1 MDPPNGEKR
10 GDRMKDLRLRL
21 EGLEPKDARLP
32 DMPGFSLA
40 DVRNK
45 LWDWDRVVKGS
56 HPVNCWYQRHCNFNI
71 FVKDGVVLREE
82 QAGNYPH
89 PNDPKVPDC
98 NPRGC
103 QKGVCFSHR
112 MYDPTRLKYPLKR
125 IGGRGMGKWQ
135 RISWDQGL
143 TEIADIL
150 IDILTTEGPQ
160 AIIDPA
166 GTGVGGHE
174 SSTGS
179 IVFFHSIGAVPGNT
193 TGDDGDDHEGVA
205 EAIGKVNVC
214 DSADNWFYADIILVW
229 GANPAYTQ
237 IAQYHY
243 IAEARYNGTRV
254 ITIAPDYSSSAMHS
268 DLWIPVNIGTDA
280 ALALGM
286 AQVVIQDRLYKED
299 FVREQTDLPILVIE
313 KTGKLLREADLKKGG
328 RDDVYYFY
336 DQGNNRIVE
345 APRKSLALD
354 GAVPALEG
362 QYEVKTLA
370 GRVRVKPVMQLFK
383 EKLDREYTPEQ
394 ASEIT
399 GVPPDMIRRLALETA
414 QARGVVNISTS
425 NWGKFYHGNL
435 IERSIFLLFALCG
448 HMGRKGAGYNAFPH
462 IGLDTAMGVFE
473 RTGDQILVTAAGADP
488 RFVPWRRDGYTDEMI
503 LSEYA
508 REVYA
513 SGTIQGSSLFYFIH
527 GGLLEES
534 ERHNSWDP
542 YLERPLK
549 EYVDEAFE
557 KGWQHVFPGRDDVP
571 KVFLNYRG
579 SFLRRARN
587 TNRLIEELLPKLK
600 LLVCMDIRM
609 GATGLYS
616 DYVLPTCG
624 WYERTTL
631 NWSGTP
637 ISPFIQVNDKAVEP
651 LYETKTE
658 WEIWVLL
665 ARKIAERARERGM
678 LTYRDANGRERR
690 LDQLEERLTFDG
702 LYHEEDE
709 EGMGRDMFVNASNAE
724 RIDWEELKARG
735 FARYTGTGKAFRSIG
750 NACDVVPDEPII
762 PLTHHTE
769 KKQPYPTQTRRIH
782 FYIDHDL
789 FLELGEAL
797 PAHKDSPK
805 AGGDYPLQLTGGHAR
820 WSINSVWV
828 DDSLMLRLQ
837 RGEPLM
843 FMSRNDAAAR
853 GIEDGDSVKA
863 YNDVGSLRIQVAVTP
878 AVRPGQVIVHH
889 GWENHQFEDWRHF
902 KSVMASPL
910 NPIELAGGYYHIRPT
925 IQNFYPGFSDRDSRV
940 EVEKVEKP
948 GSLA

>member
-1 MDPPNGEKR
+1 MNNLK
-10 GDRMKDLRLRL
+10 L
-21 EGLEPKDARLP
+21 ELHGLTPRDARPP
-32 DMPGFSLA
+32 DVSEFCLA
-40 DVRNK
+40 DVQNK

-71 FVKDGVVLREE
+71 FVKDGIVLREE

-125 IGGRGMGKWQ
+125 IEGRGMGKWQ
-135 RISWDQGL
+135 RISWDRAL

-150 IDILTTEGPQ
+150 IDVLTTDGPET
-160 AIIDPA
+160 IIDPA

-174 SSTGS
+174 ASSGS
-179 IVFFHSIGAVPGNT
+179 VVFFNSIGATSGNT
-193 TGDDGDDHEGVA
+193 AGDDGDEHEGIA

-214 DSADNWFYADIILVW
+214 DSADNWFYADIILIW

-237 IAQYHY
+237 IAQNHY
-243 IAEARYNGTRV
+243 IAEARYNGTKV
-254 ITIAPDYSSSAMHS
+254 ISITPDYSSSAIHT

-286 AQVVIQDRLYKED
+286 LQVVIRERLYREE
-299 FVREQTDLPILVIE
+299 FVREQTDLPILVNE
-313 KTGKLLREADLKKGG
+313 KTGKLLREIDLKRGG
-328 RDDVYYFY
+328 RDDVYYVY
-336 DQGNNRIVE
+336 DLGRSRMVE

-354 GAVPALEG
+354 GIVPALVGE
-362 QYEVKTLA
+362 YEVDTLS
-370 GRVRVKPVMQLFK
+370 GRVQVKTVMQLFK

-394 ASEIT
+394 ASVIT
-399 GVPPDMIRRLALETA
+399 GVPPDMIRRLALEI
-414 QARGVVNISTS
+414 ARAGGVVNISTS

-435 IERSIFLLFALCG
+435 IERSIFLLFVLCG
-448 HMGRKGAGYNAFPH
+448 HIGRKGAGYNAFPH

-473 RTGDQILVTAAGADP
+473 RTGDQILRTAAGADP
-488 RFVPWRRDGYTDEMI
+488 RFIKWRQDGYTDEMI

-508 REVYA
+508 REIVA

-527 GGLLEES
+527 GGILDES

-542 YLERPLK
+542 YLKRPVK
-549 EYVDEAFE
+549 EYVNEAFE
-557 KGWQHVFPGRDDVP
+557 KGWQHVVPDRGKAP

-587 TNRLIEELLPKLK
+587 TNRLLEDLLPKLK
-600 LLVCMDIRM
+600 LLICMDIRM
-609 GATGLYS
+609 GSTALYS
-616 DYVLPTCG
+616 DYILPTCG

-637 ISPFIQVNDKAVEP
+637 ISPFIQVNTKAVEP

-665 ARKIAERARERGM
+665 ARKISQRASERGV
-678 LTYRDANGRERR
+678 LGYRDARGKERR
-690 LDQLEERLTFDG
+690 LDQLEDKLTFGG
-702 LYHEEDE
+702 LYTEEDE
-709 EGMGRDMFVNASNAE
+709 EDMARDMFLNASNVE

-735 FARYTGTGKAFRSIG
+735 FACYTGIGKVFRSVG
-750 NACDVVPDEPII
+750 NACDVVPGEPII
-762 PLTHHTE
+762 PLTYHTE
-769 KKQPYPTQTRRIH
+769 KKEPYPTQTRRIQ
-782 FYIDHDL
+782 FYIDHDW
-789 FLELGEAL
+789 FLELGESL
-797 PAHKDSPK
+797 PTHKDSPK

-843 FMSRNDAAAR
+843 FMSSRDAAAR
-853 GIEDGDSVKA
+853 QIQDGDRVEA
-863 YNDVGSLRIQVAVTP
+863 HNDVGSLQIQVAVTP

-889 GWENHQFEDWRHF
+889 GWENYQFQDWRHF

-940 EVEKVEKP
+940 EVVKVV
-948 GSLA
+948 SD